1 MNTNNY
7 WEKRLKGFE
16 LEAYF
21 NEENKEEFSEATT
34 YKEDKIFATEELL
47 KLLHDIAPSDK
58 AKYMVLL
65 SVLGVLIQKIT
76 SKSEALIC
84 TPLFSLKE
92 ESSVFKKT
100 IPVRISNTNKLTL
113 KALLIQL
120 TSCLKADFENENS
133 LIDDVWNKKLNAT
146 KIGMY
151 LKQIQV
157 DNFSQSNY
165 PDLQFIFSANN
176 ELSLEIKCNSD
187 CYNFNYIREIA
198 KRYFILL
205 KTILVQKDKQLK
217 DCLLTTEE
225 ELQELKLFNEQP
237 KEQTYTKKLNKL
249 FEEQVSKSPKA
260 LAIKYKESELTYEEL
275 NAKANQ
281 LANYLLKQGLRSNEM
296 VGVYLDRSIET
307 MIGLLGILKAGGTYL
322 PMSPQFPK
330 ERVDYI
336 LQKAEVKILLTHQEL
351 LKTSFSFHGKVLD
364 INTPEITSESP
375 NNIESNGLV
384 EEIAYCIFTSG
395 STGTPKG
402 VMVSHKS
409 VINLV
414 NGLKEKVYHNLTS
427 QLRVAMLASH
437 VFDASIQQ
445 IFGALLQGHSLY
457 IASQEECSAGNNLL
471 NFYEKNNIQL
481 SDGTPTHF
489 RLLVRELEEG
499 YQFKEFKVWI
509 LAGEELPKK
518 VIAHFFKKVNGE
530 IQIFN
535 MYGPT
540 ETCVDSTYYPLL
552 KKEIEKQAF
561 IPIGKP
567 LPNERVYITDAYGNL
582 MPIGIIG
589 ELIIAGD
596 GVAHGYLKEEKLTG
610 EKFRKNW
617 IRGEEKVYKTG
628 DLGMW
633 LPNGNLKFVG
643 RKDDQIKLRG
653 YRIEFGDIENSIL
666 SFHAVKEVVVDLREY
681 KNEPCL
687 VAYCVVKENNDMR
700 NIRDFLSNKL
710 PEYMIPSYYV
720 ELKELPLTT
729 SGKLNKKILPD
740 PEINVTEEH
749 KLPENKTEE
758 KLLTIW
764 SEILNLEKEKISTDA
779 SFLTLGGHSLMAIQI
794 ANNIKKNFEVPI
806 TLVETFQQAT
816 IQQQAK
822 FIEAKQWLKESSST
836 MSEESKLE
844 IDI

>member
-21 NEENKEEFSEATT
+21 NEENKEEFSEAIT
-34 YKEDKIFATEELL
+34 YKEDKVFAAEELL
-47 KLLHDIAPSDK
+47 KLLDDIAPSDK

-76 SKSEALIC
+76 SKNEALIC
-84 TPLFSLKE
+84 TPFFSLKE
-92 ESSVFKKT
+92 ESMVFKKT

-113 KALLIQL
+113 KDLLIKL
-120 TSCLKADFENENS
+120 TSCLKADFENKNS
-133 LIDDVWNKKLNAT
+133 LTDDVWNKKLNAT

-165 PDLQFIFSANN
+165 PDLQFIFSADNK
-176 ELSLEIKCNSD
+176 LSLEIKCNSD
-187 CYNFNYIREIA
+187 YYNFNYIREIA

-225 ELQELKLFNEQP
+225 ELQELKLLNEQP
-237 KEQTYTKKLNKL
+237 EEQAYTKKLNKL
-249 FEEQVSKSPKA
+249 FEEQVSKSPEA

-281 LANYLLKQGLRSNEM
+281 LANYLLKQGLRTNEM

-336 LQKAEVKILLTHQEL
+336 LQKAGVKILLTHQEL
-351 LKTSFSFHGKVLD
+351 LKTSFSFRGKVLD
-364 INTPEITSESP
+364 INTPEITNESP
-375 NNIESNGLV
+375 NNIESNASV

-427 QLRVAMLASH
+427 YLRVAMLASH

-471 NFYEKNNIQL
+471 NFYEKNKIQL

-499 YQFKEFKVWI
+499 YQFKDFKVWI

-540 ETCVDSTYYPLL
+540 ETCVDSTYYPLT
-552 KKEIEKQAF
+552 KKDIEKHSF

-567 LPNERVYITDAYGNL
+567 LPNERIYVTDTYGNL

-596 GVAHGYLKEEKLTG
+596 GVAQGYLKEEKLTG

-617 IRGEEKVYKTG
+617 IRGEEKIYKTG

-643 RKDDQIKLRG
+643 RKDNQIKLRG

-687 VAYCVVKENNDMR
+687 VAYYVLKENNNMR
-700 NIRDFLSNKL
+700 NMRDFLSNKL

-749 KLPENKTEE
+749 KLPENKIEE

-764 SEILNLEKEKISTDA
+764 SEILSLEKEKISTDA
-779 SFLTLGGHSLMAIQI
+779 PFLTLGGHSLMAIQI

-806 TLVETFQQAT
+806 TLVEMFQQAT